1 MIYEQSAVQIGQ
13 NYLCRCLLFLFAF
26 LFVVKTA
33 SGSIVFQKKWQKRKN
48 VIKGTK

>member
-33 SGSIVFQKKWQKRKN
+33 SGSIVFQKNGKREKM
-48 VIKGTK
+48 